1 MKETQNI
8 EYLADSNN
16 IYQDIFENS
25 STAIALLNPDST
37 IELVNDAF
45 CQMSGYSKLEL
56 IGENWT
62 NKMPLE
68 ERDRLLALNKKRLK
82 GVEGIP
88 SKYEFIFNTKSGEL
102 RHGLISASI
111 IKASNKTIATFTDIT
126 EQKRQA
132 ELLREREIHYRSL
145 IEYANDIIYSI
156 TIEGIL
162 IYASP
167 NWTEM
172 LGHKMDDIIG
182 HSFTEFV
189 HPDDIA
195 RLGSL
200 IVENFSNG
208 KKLSNIEYQIKDVN
222 GQWHWYASSSSPITD
237 SSGNVVSLIGIA
249 HNITEQKLAEQA
261 ITDGQTKL
269 KMALKIAQLGT
280 WERNVESDDFVFNDL
295 FYAIFNTNVQ
305 EVGSYTLPAQDYF
318 ARFIHPD
325 DREMVLNKIRET
337 DPLLSPNTVFK
348 LEHRFLH
355 PNGEVGYV
363 AVYYSSLTNN
373 KGEVVKTFGI
383 NQNITERKKAEQALI
398 DSEAQL
404 RELNATKDKF
414 FSIIAHD
421 LRSPFSTVI
430 GISELM
436 ADPNFNLSIEEMRE
450 NSSLLY
456 HAASSTYM
464 LLENL
469 LEWSKLQRGLTIVE
483 KETIE
488 VISFIENIN
497 ETASETASKKSITLK
512 INATQGL
519 QVLADP
525 NMLRAI
531 LRNLITNA
539 IKFTNPGGTV
549 TVSVEETDRGTVLF
563 SVKDTGIGMSA
574 QMMDKLFRLDA
585 NISRPGTQNEP
596 SSGLGLLLCKEFIEK
611 QGGNIW
617 AESEVGIGSCFYFNI
632 PTKM

>member
-1 MKETQNI
+1 MDNTHFE
-8 EYLADSNN
+8 EGNN
-16 IYQDIFENS
+16 IYQAIFENS
-25 STAIALLNPDST
+25 STAIALLNHNGT

-45 CQMSGYSKLEL
+45 CQMSGYSKTEL

-62 NKMPLE
+62 TKMPPA
-68 ERDRLLALNKKRLK
+68 ERDRLMALNYKRYR
-82 GVEGIP
+82 GVEGMP
-88 SKYEFIFNTKSGEL
+88 SKYEFVFNTKNGEL
-102 RHGLISASI
+102 RHGLISASV
-111 IKASNKTIATFTDIT
+111 IKASNKTVTTFTDIT
-126 EQKRQA
+126 DRKKQE

-156 TIEGIL
+156 TVEGIL

-195 RLGSL
+195 RLGTL

-208 KKLSNIEYQIKDVN
+208 KKLNNVEYQIKDVN
-222 GQWHWYASSSSPITD
+222 GVWHWYASSSSPITD
-237 SSGNVVSLIGIA
+237 SNGNVVSLIGIA
-249 HNITEQKLAEQA
+249 HNISEQKMAEQA
-261 ITDGQTKL
+261 ITDSQTKL

-280 WERNVESDDFVFNDL
+280 WERNVESDNFVFNDL

-318 ARFIHPD
+318 NRFIHPD
-325 DREMVLNKIRET
+325 DREMVLSKIRET

-355 PNGEVGYV
+355 PNGEVGYI

-373 KGEVVKTFGI
+373 KGEVIKTFGI

-421 LRSPFSTVI
+421 LRSPFATVI

-436 ADPNFNLSIEEMRE
+436 ADPNFNLTIDEMRE
-450 NSSLLY
+450 NSRLLY
-456 HAASSTYM
+456 HAASSTYL

-469 LEWSKLQRGLTIVE
+469 LEWSKLQRGLTTVE
-483 KETIE
+483 KEPIE
-488 VISFIENIN
+488 VNSFIENIH
-497 ETASETASKKSITLK
+497 ETASETASKKSITLLL
-512 INATQGL
+512 NVAPGL
-519 QVLADP
+519 QVVADP
-525 NMLRAI
+525 NMLRTI

-539 IKFTNPGGTV
+539 IKFTNTSGSV
-549 TVSVEETDRGTVLF
+549 TVSAEKTDEQAVQF

-596 SSGLGLLLCKEFIEK
+596 SSGLGLILCKEFVEK
-611 QGGNIW
+611 QGGKIW
-617 AESEVGIGSCFYFNI
+617 AESEVGKWSKFSVMLPLNG
-632 PTKM
+632 

>member
-1 MKETQNI
+1 MNDNQLFE
-8 EYLADSNN
+8 ECNN
-16 IYQDIFENS
+16 IYQAIFENS
-25 STAIALLNPDST
+25 STAIALLNHDGT

-45 CQMSGYSKLEL
+45 CQMSGYSQSEL

-62 NKMPLE
+62 NKMPPA
-68 ERDRLLALNKKRLK
+68 ERDRLLAFNQKRFR
-82 GVEGIP
+82 GVGRM
-88 SKYEFIFNTKSGEL
+88 SSQYEFVFNTKNGEL

-111 IKASNKTIATFTDIT
+111 IKANNKTVATFTDIT
-126 EQKRQA
+126 ERKKQEEQ
-132 ELLREREIHYRSL
+132 LREREIHYRSL

-156 TIEGIL
+156 TVEGIL

-195 RLGSL
+195 RLGTL

-208 KKLSNIEYQIKDVN
+208 KKLNNVEYQIKDVN
-222 GQWHWYASSSSPITD
+222 GVWHWYASSSSPITD
-237 SSGNVVSLIGIA
+237 SNGNVVSLIGIA
-249 HNITEQKLAEQA
+249 HNISEQKMAEQA
-261 ITDGQTKL
+261 ITDSQTKL

-295 FYAIFNTNVQ
+295 FYAIFNTNVH
-305 EVGSYTLPAQDYF
+305 EVGGYSMSSQEYF

-355 PNGEVGYV
+355 PNGEVGYI
-363 AVYYSSLTNN
+363 AVYYSSITNS

-430 GISELM
+430 GLSELM
-436 ADPNFNLSIEEMRE
+436 ADSNFKLSIDEMRE
-450 NSSLLY
+450 NSKLLY

-469 LEWSKLQRGLTIVE
+469 LEWSKLQRGLTTVE
-483 KETIE
+483 KE
-488 VISFIENIN
+488 VIDLGNFIENIN
-497 ETASETASKKSITLK
+497 ETAIETASKKSIVLNLNVAK
-512 INATQGL
+512 GL
-519 QVLADP
+519 QVMADP

-539 IKFTNPGGTV
+539 IKFTNSGGSV
-549 TVSVEETDRGTVLF
+549 TISARETDEHTVLF
-563 SVKDTGIGMSA
+563 HVKDTGIGMSPE
-574 QMMDKLFRLDA
+574 MMNKLFRLDA

-611 QGGNIW
+611 QGGKIW
-617 AESEVGIGSCFYFNI
+617 AESEVGKGSCFSFSL
-632 PTKM
+632 PTDNHIL